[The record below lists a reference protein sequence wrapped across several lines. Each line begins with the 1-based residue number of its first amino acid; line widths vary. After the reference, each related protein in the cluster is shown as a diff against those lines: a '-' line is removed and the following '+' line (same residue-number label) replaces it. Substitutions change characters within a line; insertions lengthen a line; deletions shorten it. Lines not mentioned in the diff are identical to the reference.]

1 MRDGDAARAAAGAGS
16 GAGGRDELPDDLWRR
31 ARDAMP
37 GGVSSPVRA
46 FDAVGGSAFFAASGD
61 GAFLED
67 VEGNR
72 YLDYVL
78 SWGPLILGHAHPEV
92 VEAVSRA
99 AEQGVS
105 FGTSVPA
112 EVELAEA
119 VREWFPAVEK
129 LRFVSSGTEATMSAV
144 RLARGVTGRDLVL
157 KFDGCYHGHGDSFL
171 VEAGSGVAT
180 FGLPD
185 SPGVPA
191 ALSEL
196 TVTAPFNDLEA
207 VRRAF
212 DRHGD
217 RIAAVILE
225 PVVGN
230 AGLIPPVDGFLEGL
244 REVTDRH
251 DALLVFDEV
260 MTGFRVA
267 RGGAQERYGVEPDL
281 TTLGKVLGGG
291 LPVGAFGGKRE
302 WMGEVAPDGPV
313 YQAGTLSGNPLAMA
327 AGLAQLRVLEREDP
341 FDELAARAERLARGI
356 VRRAREVGVPATG
369 GAEGSMWGVHFI
381 EGPVKSYDDAR
392 EADLS
397 FFARYHR
404 ECLERGVFLAP
415 SAFEAGF
422 LSTAH
427 TDEHLERTLEAA
439 GEALDAAK
447 RGA

>member
-1 MRDGDAARAAAGAGS
+1 MSGGDGAGRTATAGA
-16 GAGGRDELPDDLWRR
+16 ADRAELWRR
-31 ARDAMP
+31 ARRVMP

-46 FDAVGGSAFFAASGD
+46 FDAVGGNAFFGASGE
-61 GAFLED
+61 GAYLED
-67 VEGNR
+67 AEGNR

-92 VEAVSRA
+92 VGAVQRA

-119 VREWFPAVEK
+119 VRERFPAVEM
-129 LRFVSSGTEATMSAV
+129 LRFVNSGTEATMSAV

-207 VRRAF
+207 VRRVFA
-212 DRHGD
+212 RHGD

-244 REVTDRH
+244 RDVSRSH
-251 DALLVFDEV
+251 DALLIFDEV
-260 MTGFRVA
+260 MTGFRVS

-291 LPVGAFGGKRE
+291 LPVGAFGGGRDV
-302 WMGEVAPDGPV
+302 MSEVAPDGPV

-327 AGLAQLRVLEREDP
+327 AGLAQLRALDREDP
-341 FDELAARAERLARGI
+341 FEELAGRAERLVEGI
-356 VRRAREVGVPATG
+356 VDRARERGIPATG
-369 GAEGSMWGVHFI
+369 SAVGSMWGVHFT
-381 EGPVKSYDDAR
+381 EGPVRTYDDAR
-392 EADLS
+392 RADAS

-404 ECLERGVFLAP
+404 ECLERGVFMAP

-422 LSTAH
+422 LSTEH
-427 TDEHLERTLEAA
+427 TDEDIGRTLDVV
-439 GEALDAAK
+439 GEAMDAA
-447 RGA
+447 REEA

>member
-1 MRDGDAARAAAGAGS
+1 MSGGDGTGRSAAAGAT
-16 GAGGRDELPDDLWRR
+16 DQEELWRR
-31 ARDAMP
+31 ARDVMP

-46 FDAVGGSAFFAASGD
+46 FNAVGGQAFFTGSGR
-61 GAFLED
+61 GAHLED

-92 VEAVSRA
+92 VEAVRRA
-99 AEQGVS
+99 AGQGVS
-105 FGTSVPA
+105 FGTSVPG
-112 EVELAEA
+112 EVELAET
-119 VREWFPAVEK
+119 VREWFPAVEM
-129 LRFVSSGTEATMSAV
+129 LRFVNSGTEATMSAV

-185 SPGVPA
+185 SPGVPSA
-191 ALSEL
+191 VSEL

-207 VRRAF
+207 VRRVF

-217 RIAAVILE
+217 RLAAVILE

-244 REVTDRH
+244 REVTRAH
-251 DALLVFDEV
+251 DALLIFDEV
-260 MTGFRVA
+260 MTGFRAA

-281 TTLGKVLGGG
+281 TTMGKVLGGG

-302 WMGEVAPDGPV
+302 WMREVAPDGPV

-327 AGLAQLRVLEREDP
+327 AGLAQLRVLDREDP
-341 FDELAARAERLARGI
+341 FDELADRADRLVEGI
-356 VRRAREVGVPATG
+356 LERARERGIPATG
-369 GAEGSMWGVHFI
+369 AAVGSMWGVHFT
-381 EGPVKSYDDAR
+381 EGPVHSYDDAR
-392 EADLS
+392 DADAS

-427 TDEHLERTLEAA
+427 TDEDIDRTLDVV
-439 GEALDAAK
+439 GEAMDAA
-447 RGA
+447 REES